1 MRALG
6 PSRISLPCLDSCEF
20 INFWKFYVQ
29 FTLFC
34 SIFTTLFQVTI
45 SPCPNYCSS
54 HFICLYVSIHPPHSS
69 IQELSKCKG
78 KVQTLWSD
86 LFVLTWLH
94 PLSLLNVWKKVKV
107 TQSCPT
113 LCDPMD
119 CIVYG
124 ILQSRILVLDF
135 PFSRGSSQPKDQ
147 TQVSCIVG
155 RFFTSRT
162 TREAQLYVY
171 SSRIQAQR
179 MCILR
184 YTHPRSQPYSATCR
198 SPQETAAYKASTHA
212 SSDWIVL
219 STPIFPSHS
228 DLPWGFIL
236 NAKLSMILSSTPLW
250 TSFDEP

>member
-1 MRALG
+1 MNSKTNQL
-6 PSRISLPCLDSCEF
+6 IKF

-29 FTLFC
+29 RTLFC

-69 IQELSKCKG
+69 IQELSKYKG
-78 KVQTLWSD
+78 KVQTLWSN

-94 PLSLLNVWKKVKV
+94 PLPLLNVRKKVKV
-107 TQSCPT
+107 AQSCPT

-119 CIVYG
+119 CIVHG
-124 ILQSRILVLDF
+124 ILQARILEWVAF
-135 PFSRGSSQPKDQ
+135 PFSRGSSQPRDQ

-171 SSRIQAQR
+171 SSRIQTPR
-179 MCILR
+179 ICILQ
-184 YTHPRSQPYSATCR
+184 YTQPRSQPYSATCR
-198 SPQETAAYKASTHA
+198 SPQATAAYKASTHA
-212 SSDWIVL
+212 ASSDWIVF
-219 STPIFPSHS
+219 STPIFPFHS
-228 DLPWGFIL
+228 DLSWSFIL
-236 NAKLSMILSSTPLW
+236 NAKLSMILSSTPFW